1 MRSKKPN
8 NQDRARETTRRPA
21 SKDTVFLSAMSGTGD
36 EDSRVVIRNDVYLQA
51 LEAAKRVLRIY
62 HSERRRQL

>member
-1 MRSKKPN
+1 MRSKKP
-8 NQDRARETTRRPA
+8 NQDRARETTRRPP
-21 SKDTVFLSAMSGTGD
+21 SKDTVFLSPMAGTGD

>member
-1 MRSKKPN
+1 MRSKKP
-8 NQDRARETTRRPA
+8 NQDRARETTRRPP
-21 SKDTVFLSAMSGTGD
+21 STDTVFLAALAGTGD
-36 EDSRVVIRNDVYLQA
+36 GDSRVVIRNDVYLQA

>member
-1 MRSKKPN
+1 MRTKKTN
-8 NQDRARETTRRPA
+8 NQDRVRETTRRGP
-21 SKDTVFLSAMSGTGD
+21 SQETVFLQALAGTG
-36 EDSRVVIRNDVYLQA
+36 EDSRVVIRNDIYLQA

>member
-1 MRSKKPN
+1 MRGKKPN
-8 NQDRARETTRRPA
+8 QDRLREATRRPA
-21 SKDTVFLSAMSGTGD
+21 SEDTVFLTALAGTGD
-36 EDSRVVIRNDVYLQA
+36 ENPRAVIRNDIYLQA

>member
-1 MRSKKPN
+1 MRGKKLS
-8 NQDRARETTRRPA
+8 QDRQRETTRRGPTT
-21 SKDTVFLSAMSGTGD
+21 DTVFLSALAGTGD
-36 EDSRVVIRNDVYLQA
+36 DSRAVIRNDIYVQA

>member
-1 MRSKKPN
+1 MRGKKPN
-8 NQDRARETTRRPA
+8 NQDRVREATRRGP
-21 SKDTVFLSAMSGTGD
+21 SQDTVFLSALSGTG

>member
-1 MRSKKPN
+1 MRGKKV
-8 NQDRARETTRRPA
+8 NQDRVREMTRRPA
-21 SKDTVFLSAMSGTGD
+21 SNDTVFLSALAGTGD
-36 EDSRVVIRNDVYLQA
+36 ETGRAVIRNDVYLQA

>member
-1 MRSKKPN
+1 MRGKKLS
-8 NQDRARETTRRPA
+8 QDRQRETTRRAPTT
-21 SKDTVFLSAMSGTGD
+21 DTVFLSALAGTGD
-36 EDSRVVIRNDVYLQA
+36 ENTRAVIRNDVYLQA

>member
-8 NQDRARETTRRPA
+8 NQDRARESTRRGP
-21 SKDTVFLSAMSGTGD
+21 SQDTVFLSALSGTG
-36 EDSRVVIRNDVYLQA
+36 EDSRVVIRNDIYLQA

>member
-1 MRSKKPN
+1 MRGKKPN
-8 NQDRARETTRRPA
+8 NQDRARETTRRDP
-21 SKDTVFLSAMSGTGD
+21 SQDTVFMSALAGTG